1 MTLISRFRDKSFNV
15 FLWGLVLV
23 AVLHSFTIAKYF
35 LLSGYWDDTILFVR
49 LIERA
54 PSNPIHALPWILNQ
68 PGDLNGPL
76 LLTLLYGFNITGLLS
91 NYSLILLSN
100 LALVALLALLVHIAI
115 RLGAPAGLSCLS
127 GALLYFAPVL
137 VEQRTWF
144 IAIQHTLTVL
154 FSVAACYLTYSIA
167 SVPNSARRRSGN
179 RLVLLDLTLILV
191 ALGRETGL
199 VLSVVVIGVLGV
211 VRPRH
216 FKVLALGW
224 LIPSVVLIHRFI
236 SGREGT
242 HVQGI
247 LRRFTNEIP
256 STWGLAEI
264 GITPTQLVLLCAIAI
279 PVIQT
284 GVLPRDRSTQQ
295 RVVTA
300 RNTEQRR
307 ASAGTTAL
315 ISGVWLV
322 LVQFPAT
329 GVSLVALLPPF
340 SATGSE
346 KLVLGRWSMF
356 GFGAGTY
363 HFVVV
368 FMIAIALY
376 LGSQSISVLLAT
388 TVLCTAPYLA
398 AGAGILSVVSERPT
412 ETLSRYAVY
421 FVPAVY
427 FVLNELFRKVRATY
441 SHIFVRS
448 TPYLLILLPLWFV
461 PQAFG
466 LDQLL
471 QQRSS
476 EFSSFIVESCSSRS
490 YIVLSEITGGFVTN
504 EYAPVL
510 VSDPALALLND
521 SKLKSQFPDLDAQ
534 IVTQSDVLQY
544 CFDDLPIESLV
555 ERVSMYSSGDVQ
567 VQLDNLIA
575 EIPIEDEEAL
585 RAGLKSILDGLIQ
598 SGVVRPAP

>member
-76 LLTLLYGFNITGLLS
+76 LLTLLYGLNITGLLS

-115 RLGAPAGLSCLS
+115 KLGAPAGLSCLS

-144 IAIQHTLTVL
+144 VAIQHTLTVL

-167 SVPNSARRRSGN
+167 SVPNSARRRSIN

-199 VLSVVVIGVLGV
+199 VLSVVVIGVVGV

-242 HVQGI
+242 HVQRI
-247 LRRFTNEIP
+247 LRGFTNEMP

-284 GVLPRDRSTQQ
+284 VVLPRNRSTQQ

-300 RNTEQRR
+300 GNAEQRR

-329 GVSLVALLPPF
+329 GVSFVALLPPF

-346 KLVLGRWSMF
+346 KLAFGRWSQF
-356 GFGAGTY
+356 GFDAGTY
-363 HFVVV
+363 HFVVAFV
-368 FMIAIALY
+368 IAIALY
-376 LGSQSISVLLAT
+376 LGSQSISVLLAFT
-388 TVLCTAPYLA
+388 LLCTAPYLA
-398 AGAGILSVVSERPT
+398 PGSGIISVVSERPT
-412 ETLSRYAVY
+412 DTLSRYAVY
-421 FVPAVY
+421 SVPAVY
-427 FVLNELFRKVRATY
+427 FVLNELLRKVRATY
-441 SHIFVRS
+441 SHIFGRS

-461 PQAFG
+461 PQAFR

-476 EFSSFIVESCSSRS
+476 EFSSFVVESCSSGS
-490 YIVLSEITGGFVTN
+490 YMVLSETTEGFVTN
-504 EYAPVL
+504 EYTRVL

-555 ERVSMYSSGDVQ
+555 ERIGVFSGAQ

-585 RAGLKSILDGLIQ
+585 RAGLKSFLDGLIQ
-598 SGVVRPAP
+598 SGVVRPTP